1 MNVLKE
7 YIKIKRYCQGM
18 KQLHTIIKGQFIL
31 EKSESW
37 GDEGE
42 FVVVV

>member
-1 MNVLKE
+1 MNALNNI
-7 YIKIKRYCQGM
+7 YIYRVSNNYAQSDN
-18 KQLHTIIKGQFIL
+18 FIL

-42 FVVVV
+42 FVVVVQ